1 MTSGGATRD
10 EITAILNQL
19 RGLLGEGTPVTA
31 PLPSTIPDDV
41 GRRLEALPNGLGD
54 FIEHLVL
61 SRKSQ
66 AQISAALAEVDPS
79 LVPVVDESGAHVT
92 AGREDI
98 DNTTN
103 QYVSRDDALAPIE
116 GTPMGAMASLQNKA
130 NALANGSNAVRS
142 QMPPAEMRRVLVDAL
157 AQKYYQQAKAAS
169 SGIGGGMPGGGMGMG
184 SGSGGGQGGGSG
196 GGGNPLS
203 ALSGLSSTPASMLS
217 SLSSGKGGSEPGTR
231 LAARATPG
239 GALPQGVAS
248 EKGLQRNTILLAR
261 AISAAFPEI
270 TDIGGYRQ
278 DSLKWHPNGL
288 AIDVM
293 IPNYSSADGKA
304 LGDRVLAFALQ
315 HASKYGL
322 NHAIWRQTM
331 YTQGSAPRPME
342 NRGSDTQN
350 HFDHVHIAT
359 DGGGYPTGGETYAL

>member
-1 MTSGGATRD
+1 M
-10 EITAILNQL
+10 
-19 RGLLGEGTPVTA
+19 TA

-41 GRRLEALPNGLGD
+41 GQRLEALPNGLGD

-103 QYVSRDDALAPIE
+103 QYVSRDDALKPVE
-116 GTPMGAMASLQNKA
+116 NTPMGAMASLQNKA
-130 NALANGSNAVRS
+130 DAVANGSNAVRN

-157 AQKYYQQAKAAS
+157 AQKYYQQAKSAGS
-169 SGIGGGMPGGGMGMG
+169 GMPGMGG
-184 SGSGGGQGGGSG
+184 GSGGGTGGGSG
-196 GGGNPLS
+196 GGGGSPLS
-203 ALSGLSSTPASMLS
+203 ALSGLSSAPASMLS
-217 SLSSGKGGSEPGTR
+217 SLASGKGGSEGTR
-231 LAARATPG
+231 LAARATPD
-239 GALPQGVAS
+239 GALPQGVAP

-270 TDIGGYRQ
+270 SDIGGYRQ
-278 DSLKWHPNGL
+278 DALKWHPNGL

-304 LGDRVLAFALQ
+304 LGDRVLAFAMQ

-331 YTQGSAPRPME
+331 YTQGSSPRLME
-342 NRGSDTQN
+342 NRGGDTQN